1 MYDLQTLIFYA
12 KEKNTS
18 DVHLTVG
25 LPPMLRIDG
34 ELRTHGDVPLTEQ
47 DVQDAAQQLAD
58 EHQLHVLKT
67 IGESDFAVTFADSVR
82 MRCNLFRQ
90 QHHTALALRLLP
102 MEIPTAEQL
111 RLPDIIIQQAEKPR
125 GLVIVTGPTGSGK
138 SSTLAALIDHVNRT
152 AARHIITL
160 ENPIEYVHPR
170 IRSMINQREIG
181 ADTDSFASGLRAA
194 LRQDPD
200 VILVGEMRD
209 LETISTAITAAET
222 GHLVFGTL
230 HTKGAA
236 GTIDRIVDVFPPEQQ
251 EQIRI
256 QLAEVLEC
264 IVCQTLVPRT
274 MGGRIAAFEI
284 LTGTSAVRNLI
295 RQNKS
300 YQLISTMQTSRNQGM
315 MLMDDSLG
323 ELVRSGEV
331 RLDDAAAKAA
341 DPEAFPQSVFR

>member
-1 MYDLQTLIFYA
+1 MYDLQTLIQYA
-12 KEKNTS
+12 LEKNTS

-25 LPPMLRIDG
+25 IPPMLRIDG
-34 ELRTHGDVPLTEQ
+34 ELRSYGDTPLTERDLQ
-47 DVQDAAQQLAD
+47 EAAKQLAD
-58 EHQLHVLKT
+58 EHQLHELET
-67 IGESDFAVTFADSVR
+67 AGESDFAVTFAGSVR
-82 MRCNLFRQ
+82 MRCNLFHQ

-111 RLPDIIIQQAEKPR
+111 RLPPIIVQQAEKPR

-138 SSTLAALIDHVNRT
+138 SSTLAALLDHINRT
-152 AARHIITL
+152 MPRHIITL

-170 IRSMINQREIG
+170 IRSIINQREIG
-181 ADTDSFASGLRAA
+181 ADTESFASGLRAA

-236 GTIDRIVDVFPPEQQ
+236 GTIDRIVDVFPAEQQ

-274 MGGRIAAFEI
+274 MGGRVAAFEI

-300 YQLISTMQTSRNQGM
+300 YQLISTMQTGRNQGM

-331 RLDDAAAKAA
+331 RIDDAAAKAT
-341 DPEAFPQSVFR
+341 DPEAFPQSIF

>member
-1 MYDLQTLIFYA
+1 
-12 KEKNTS
+12 
-18 DVHLTVG
+18 
-25 LPPMLRIDG
+25 
-34 ELRTHGDVPLTEQ
+34 
-47 DVQDAAQQLAD
+47 
-58 EHQLHVLKT
+58 
-67 IGESDFAVTFADSVR
+67 
-82 MRCNLFRQ
+82 
-90 QHHTALALRLLP
+90 
-102 MEIPTAEQL
+102 
-111 RLPDIIIQQAEKPR
+111 
-125 GLVIVTGPTGSGK
+125 
-138 SSTLAALIDHVNRT
+138 
-152 AARHIITL
+152 
-160 ENPIEYVHPR
+160 
-170 IRSMINQREIG
+170 
-181 ADTDSFASGLRAA
+181 
-194 LRQDPD
+194 
-200 VILVGEMRD
+200 MRD

-331 RLDDAAAKAA
+331 RLDDAPPQRQPIRKRFRSLSSDKTANPALNFTRDFYGNAA
-341 DPEAFPQSVFR
+341 

>member
-1 MYDLQTLIFYA
+1 MCIS
-12 KEKNTS
+12 NRWS
-18 DVHLTVG
+18 
-25 LPPMLRIDG
+25 PPMLRIDG

-58 EHQLHVLKT
+58 EHQLHELKT

-200 VILVGEMRD
+200 VILVGGDARSGD
-209 LETISTAITAAET
+209 HFDRAITAAEHRSPW
-222 GHLVFGTL
+222 HLAHCT
-230 HTKGAA
+230 A
-236 GTIDRIVDVFPPEQQ
+236 R
-251 EQIRI
+251 
-256 QLAEVLEC
+256 VL
-264 IVCQTLVPRT
+264 P
-274 MGGRIAAFEI
+274 
-284 LTGTSAVRNLI
+284 
-295 RQNKS
+295 
-300 YQLISTMQTSRNQGM
+300 
-315 MLMDDSLG
+315 
-323 ELVRSGEV
+323 VRSTV
-331 RLDDAAAKAA
+331 
-341 DPEAFPQSVFR
+341 S

>member
-1 MYDLQTLIFYA
+1 
-12 KEKNTS
+12 
-18 DVHLTVG
+18 
-25 LPPMLRIDG
+25 
-34 ELRTHGDVPLTEQ
+34 
-47 DVQDAAQQLAD
+47 
-58 EHQLHVLKT
+58 
-67 IGESDFAVTFADSVR
+67 
-82 MRCNLFRQ
+82 
-90 QHHTALALRLLP
+90 
-102 MEIPTAEQL
+102 
-111 RLPDIIIQQAEKPR
+111 
-125 GLVIVTGPTGSGK
+125 
-138 SSTLAALIDHVNRT
+138 
-152 AARHIITL
+152 
-160 ENPIEYVHPR
+160 
-170 IRSMINQREIG
+170 
-181 ADTDSFASGLRAA
+181 
-194 LRQDPD
+194 
-200 VILVGEMRD
+200 MRD

-341 DPEAFPQSVFR
+341 DRKRFRSLSSDKTANPALNFTRDFLCFHSQFSATLRSVHCILLCFPYNRTQGR

>member
-1 MYDLQTLIFYA
+1 MKKRSAYLAIDFGTSNVHASVIDAETTRIIVNTNKKYGWYYPAQNQVELHIDETWKASEWAVGEVIRQLPEDVELLAITFSYFGDSITPVDEKGEALYGMIPGFCGRSFKEVQTI
-12 KEKNTS
+12 S
-18 DVHLTVG
+18 
-25 LPPMLRIDG
+25 
-34 ELRTHGDVPLTEQ
+34 
-47 DVQDAAQQLAD
+47 
-58 EHQLHVLKT
+58 
-67 IGESDFAVTFADSVR
+67 
-82 MRCNLFRQ
+82 
-90 QHHTALALRLLP
+90 
-102 MEIPTAEQL
+102 
-111 RLPDIIIQQAEKPR
+111 
-125 GLVIVTGPTGSGK
+125 
-138 SSTLAALIDHVNRT
+138 
-152 AARHIITL
+152 
-160 ENPIEYVHPR
+160 
-170 IRSMINQREIG
+170 REIG

>member
-1 MYDLQTLIFYA
+1 MYDLQTLIQYA
-12 KEKNTS
+12 LEKNTS

-25 LPPMLRIDG
+25 IPPMLRIDG
-34 ELRTHGDVPLTEQ
+34 ELRSYGDTPLTER
-47 DVQDAAQQLAD
+47 DLQDAAKQLAD
-58 EHQLHVLKT
+58 EHQLHELET
-67 IGESDFAVTFADSVR
+67 AGESDFAVTFAGSVR
-82 MRCNLFRQ
+82 MRCNLFHQ

-111 RLPDIIIQQAEKPR
+111 RLPPIIVQQAEKPR

-138 SSTLAALIDHVNRT
+138 SSTLAALLDHINRT
-152 AARHIITL
+152 MPRHIITL

-170 IRSMINQREIG
+170 IRSIINQREIG
-181 ADTDSFASGLRAA
+181 ADTESFASGLRAA

-236 GTIDRIVDVFPPEQQ
+236 GTIDRIVDVFPAEQQ

-274 MGGRIAAFEI
+274 MGGRVAAFEI

-300 YQLISTMQTSRNQGM
+300 YQLISTMQTGRNQGM

-331 RLDDAAAKAA
+331 RIDDAAAKAT
-341 DPEAFPQSVFR
+341 DPEAFPQSIF

>member
-1 MYDLQTLIFYA
+1 
-12 KEKNTS
+12 
-18 DVHLTVG
+18 
-25 LPPMLRIDG
+25 
-34 ELRTHGDVPLTEQ
+34 
-47 DVQDAAQQLAD
+47 
-58 EHQLHVLKT
+58 
-67 IGESDFAVTFADSVR
+67 
-82 MRCNLFRQ
+82 
-90 QHHTALALRLLP
+90 
-102 MEIPTAEQL
+102 
-111 RLPDIIIQQAEKPR
+111 
-125 GLVIVTGPTGSGK
+125 
-138 SSTLAALIDHVNRT
+138 
-152 AARHIITL
+152 
-160 ENPIEYVHPR
+160 
-170 IRSMINQREIG
+170 
-181 ADTDSFASGLRAA
+181 
-194 LRQDPD
+194 
-200 VILVGEMRD
+200 MRD

-274 MGGRIAAFEI
+274 MGGRTAAFEI
-284 LTGTSAVRNLI
+284 LTGTPAVRNLI

>member
-47 DVQDAAQQLAD
+47 DVQDAVQQLAD
-58 EHQLHVLKT
+58 EHQLHELKT

-222 GHLVFGTL
+222 GHLVMSTL
-230 HTKGAA
+230 HTIGAA
-236 GTIDRIVDVFPPEQQ
+236 QTIDRIIDVCPAGAQN
-251 EQIRI
+251 QIRG
-256 QLAEVLEC
+256 QLAAVLRGV
-264 IVCQTLVPRT
+264 ITQQLLPLAV
-274 MGGRIAAFEI
+274 GKGRCAATEI
-284 LTGTSAVRNLI
+284 LVGTDAVANLI
-295 RQNKS
+295 REGKCYQIPSILQSGAALGMHSLNADLARLVSTGRITREAAERCATNKS
-300 YQLISTMQTSRNQGM
+300 DLKNYL
-315 MLMDDSLG
+315 
-323 ELVRSGEV
+323 
-331 RLDDAAAKAA
+331 
-341 DPEAFPQSVFR
+341 

>member
-1 MYDLQTLIFYA
+1 MYDLQTLIQYA
-12 KEKNTS
+12 LEKNTS
-18 DVHLTVG
+18 DVHLTVDI
-25 LPPMLRIDG
+25 PPMLRIDG
-34 ELRTHGDVPLTEQ
+34 ELRSYGDTPLTEQ
-47 DVQDAAQQLAD
+47 DLQEAAKQLAD
-58 EHQLHVLKT
+58 EHQLHELET
-67 IGESDFAVTFADSVR
+67 AGESDFAVTFAGSVR
-82 MRCNLFRQ
+82 MRCNLFHQ

-102 MEIPTAEQL
+102 MAIPTAEQL
-111 RLPDIIIQQAEKPR
+111 RLPSIIVQQAEKPR

-138 SSTLAALIDHVNRT
+138 SSTLAALLDHINRT
-152 AARHIITL
+152 MPRHIITL

-170 IRSMINQREIG
+170 IRSIINQREIG
-181 ADTDSFASGLRAA
+181 ADTESFASGLRAA

-236 GTIDRIVDVFPPEQQ
+236 GTIDRIVDVFPAEQQ

-274 MGGRIAAFEI
+274 MGGRVAAFEI

-300 YQLISTMQTSRNQGM
+300 YQLISTMQTGRNQGM

-323 ELVRSGEV
+323 ELVRSGED
-331 RLDDAAAKAA
+331 RIDDAAAKAT
-341 DPEAFPQSVFR
+341 DPEAFPQSIF

>member
-1 MYDLQTLIFYA
+1 MYDLQTLIQYA
-12 KEKNTS
+12 LEKNTS

-25 LPPMLRIDG
+25 IPPMLRIDG
-34 ELRTHGDVPLTEQ
+34 ELRSYGDTPLTERDLQ
-47 DVQDAAQQLAD
+47 EAAKQLAD
-58 EHQLHVLKT
+58 EHQLHELETV
-67 IGESDFAVTFADSVR
+67 GESDFAVTFAGSVR
-82 MRCNLFRQ
+82 MRCNLFHQ

-102 MEIPTAEQL
+102 MAIPTAEQL
-111 RLPDIIIQQAEKPR
+111 RLPPIIVQQAEKPR

-138 SSTLAALIDHVNRT
+138 SSTLAALLDHINRT
-152 AARHIITL
+152 MPRHIITL

-170 IRSMINQREIG
+170 IRSIINQREIG
-181 ADTDSFASGLRAA
+181 ADTESFASGLRAA

-236 GTIDRIVDVFPPEQQ
+236 GTIDRIVDVFPAEQQ

-274 MGGRIAAFEI
+274 MGGRVAAFEI

-300 YQLISTMQTSRNQGM
+300 YQLISTMQTGRNQGM

-331 RLDDAAAKAA
+331 RIDDAAAKAT
-341 DPEAFPQSVFR
+341 DPEAFPQSIF

>member
-1 MYDLQTLIFYA
+1 MYDLQTLIQYA
-12 KEKNTS
+12 LEKNTS

-25 LPPMLRIDG
+25 IPPMLRIDG
-34 ELRTHGDVPLTEQ
+34 ELRSYGDTPLTERDLQ
-47 DVQDAAQQLAD
+47 EAAKQLAD
-58 EHQLHVLKT
+58 EHQLHELET
-67 IGESDFAVTFADSVR
+67 AGESDFAVTFAGSVR
-82 MRCNLFRQ
+82 MRCNLFHQ

-102 MEIPTAEQL
+102 MAIPTAEQL
-111 RLPDIIIQQAEKPR
+111 RLPPIIVQQAEKPR

-138 SSTLAALIDHVNRT
+138 SSTLAALLDHINRT
-152 AARHIITL
+152 MPRHIITL

-170 IRSMINQREIG
+170 IRSIINQREIG
-181 ADTDSFASGLRAA
+181 ADTESFASGLRAA

-236 GTIDRIVDVFPPEQQ
+236 GTIDRIVDVFPAEQQ

-274 MGGRIAAFEI
+274 MGGRVAAFEI

-300 YQLISTMQTSRNQGM
+300 YQLISTMQTGRNQGM

-331 RLDDAAAKAA
+331 RIDDAAAKAT
-341 DPEAFPQSVFR
+341 DPEAFPQSIF